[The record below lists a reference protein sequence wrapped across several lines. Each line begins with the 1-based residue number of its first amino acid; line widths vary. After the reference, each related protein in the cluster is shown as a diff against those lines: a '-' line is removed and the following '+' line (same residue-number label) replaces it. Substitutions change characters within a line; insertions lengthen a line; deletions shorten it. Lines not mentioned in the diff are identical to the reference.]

1 MAREF
6 IFPTDCDTLEES
18 ISQLI
23 PEQKEVINTILSGG
37 GLMNPFQ
44 NEFSMFDTDASNALE
59 RLGSVG
65 QLLQASGQPALANQV
80 NSLYSSV
87 QDLQGNIMNY
97 KTHVDRISGVGVENL
112 QEFGQRFAIAKSY
125 SHIKQQM
132 EGSLGGGFTD
142 IYGSLQKNA
151 GEMFSGVSSQLTSIT
166 SDILPE
172 GVGLGQLTSG
182 GFDLAGKLTS
192 ATNVLNEH
200 ASNITSFINSDDSA
214 FAEALNYVSNH
225 SSAIGIMN
233 SMQDEDDCFSNYLF
247 NDMLATSSLKGAVN
261 NMQDALGKQSGQGIS
276 EIIDQLSGL

>member
-200 ASNITSFINSDDSA
+200 ASNVTSFINSDDSA

>member
-166 SDILPE
+166 SD
-172 GVGLGQLTSG
+172 
-182 GFDLAGKLTS
+182 
-192 ATNVLNEH
+192 
-200 ASNITSFINSDDSA
+200 SFT
-214 FAEALNYVSNH
+214 V
-225 SSAIGIMN
+225 
-233 SMQDEDDCFSNYLF
+233 
-247 NDMLATSSLKGAVN
+247 
-261 NMQDALGKQSGQGIS
+261 
-276 EIIDQLSGL
+276 

>member
-1 MAREF
+1 
-6 IFPTDCDTLEES
+6 
-18 ISQLI
+18 
-23 PEQKEVINTILSGG
+23 
-37 GLMNPFQ
+37 
-44 NEFSMFDTDASNALE
+44 MFDTDASNALE

-200 ASNITSFINSDDSA
+200 ASNVTSFINSDDSA